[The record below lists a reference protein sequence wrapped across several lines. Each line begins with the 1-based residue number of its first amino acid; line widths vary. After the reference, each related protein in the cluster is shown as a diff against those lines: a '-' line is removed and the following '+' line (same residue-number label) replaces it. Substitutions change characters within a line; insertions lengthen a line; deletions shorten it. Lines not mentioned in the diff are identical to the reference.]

1 MGINGFSKNRIN
13 DKNKRSIRISFT
25 HHILTYLIKED
36 IMSKKDKSKNT
47 RISEA
52 DATKSKTH
60 SRPAPKTNPP
70 KERTTS
76 NTSQADKPKSSSNT
90 SKS

>member
-1 MGINGFSKNRIN
+1 
-13 DKNKRSIRISFT
+13 
-25 HHILTYLIKED
+25 
-36 IMSKKDKSKNT
+36 MSKKDKSKNT